1 MDPTGIIGIIACGC
15 KALKLTYDEL
25 IKYEVGIKTS
35 DEKII
40 EDLKQLHTD
49 YVLYDK
55 KSQKH
60 IRDLIKKFLD
70 SEMFKN
76 MTRSNSSAGISDVTA
91 INNVINERGSSS
103 ECRRASDEVKSA
115 SLTQGMIDIIH
126 FHYSSAHKED
136 LYAKK
141 GTSTS
146 LGTIDAHFI
155 YNNNMVFVKKCF
167 SCIKKH
173 NSRIITFD
181 VKL

>member
-60 IRDLIKKFLD
+60 IRDLIKK
-70 SEMFKN
+70 
-76 MTRSNSSAGISDVTA
+76 
-91 INNVINERGSSS
+91 
-103 ECRRASDEVKSA
+103 
-115 SLTQGMIDIIH
+115 H
-126 FHYSSAHKED
+126 
-136 LYAKK
+136 
-141 GTSTS
+141 
-146 LGTIDAHFI
+146 
-155 YNNNMVFVKKCF
+155 
-167 SCIKKH
+167 
-173 NSRIITFD
+173 
-181 VKL
+181 